1 MVEAPAG
8 ESQARRHILEIQIR
22 QLGDD
27 LLRPEARRQEIE
39 HVDDP
44 DAQPPNAGAA
54 SALVGVHGDALH
66 QLDRLAHATLLD
78 RGGRT

>member
-8 ESQARRHILEIQIR
+8 ESQARRHILKLQTG

-39 HVDDP
+39 HVDDT
-44 DAQPPNAGAA
+44 DAQPSNAGAA
-54 SALVGVHGDALH
+54 SALP
-66 QLDRLAHATLLD
+66 
-78 RGGRT
+78 